1 MVETMTS
8 SVGAALHRCLLVLLL
23 CASACGTGT
32 IGPPSSTTTG
42 TATSSGSGGSTGGG
56 ALMPPATPSGSG
68 WYEGLQA
75 ASCSSSGA
83 LLPPA
88 RIWRLSAT
96 QWANTAREALGIAA
110 ADTSAFPGDAIDP
123 VTGFSDN
130 STNNM
135 ITQPLAQ
142 AYFDAAGTVATS
154 AAPGAMK
161 TYACL
166 GMAPIATACSQQF
179 VTDYGARLFRRPLA
193 SAETTEYATFLATQ
207 SALDP
212 PATAVSSV
220 LQAMLLS
227 PNFEYRT
234 EIGSGKPG
242 PVALTGSEMASLLSY
257 SIIDGPPD
265 AELLQAAAAGT
276 LSDPTVRETEAR
288 RLMALPAAQ
297 LKLADFWRQYLTL
310 APIPVSMS
318 IDAALGT
325 AIIQETENFF
335 NDVVWGAKGGTFDD
349 LLTAQYTYAD
359 PLVAPIYGGAT
370 PAATGMLTL
379 PPGQRTGFLTQASV
393 LIGTSAP
400 SQAATVIHRGLLV
413 RSRLLCETPP
423 PPPPNFVPNPTMI
436 MQAGPNATARQN
448 YELFAMTM
456 PACNG
461 CHVNFQP
468 LGLSFETYDSLG
480 HYRAAYPDGQAITIA
495 GTLTNAG
502 DATGPYSDVI
512 DMASKIGKSK
522 IGQYC
527 FVDQFAQYALGRS
540 VDLVQEACTVRT
552 MGDFVTGKGGGA
564 VRELFTS
571 LAHVDTAYQRFYQ

>member
-1 MVETMTS
+1 
-8 SVGAALHRCLLVLLL
+8 
-23 CASACGTGT
+23 
-32 IGPPSSTTTG
+32 
-42 TATSSGSGGSTGGG
+42 
-56 ALMPPATPSGSG
+56 MPPATPSSSG
-68 WYEGLQA
+68 WFESLEA
-75 ASCSSSGA
+75 ASCSGATA

-88 RIWRLSAT
+88 RIWRLSAA
-96 QWANTAREALGIAA
+96 QWASTVRQALGVAVV
-110 ADTSAFPGDAIDP
+110 DTSAFPGDAIDP

-142 AYFDAAGTVATS
+142 AYFDAAGAVATS
-154 AAPGAMK
+154 AAAGALK

-166 GMAPIATACSQQF
+166 ATAPIAAACSVQF

-193 SAETTEYATFLATQ
+193 SAETTEYATFLVAQ

-212 PATAVSSV
+212 PATAVASV
-220 LQAMLLS
+220 VQAMLLS
-227 PNFEYRT
+227 PSFEYRT
-234 EIGSGKPG
+234 EMGSGARG
-242 PVALTGSEMASLLSY
+242 PVALTANEIASLLSY
-257 SIIDGPPD
+257 TITDGPPD
-265 AELLQAAAAGT
+265 AELQQAAAAGMLT
-276 LSDPTVRETEAR
+276 DPTVRETEAR

-297 LKLADFWRQYLTL
+297 LKLADFWQQYLAL
-310 APIPVSMS
+310 APIPVSTS

-335 NDVVWGAKGGTFDD
+335 NDVVWAAKGGTFDD

-359 PLVAPIYGGAT
+359 PLVAPIYGAAT
-370 PAATGMLTL
+370 PAANGMLTL
-379 PPGQRTGFLTQASV
+379 PAGQRTGFLTQASV

-423 PPPPNFVPNPTMI
+423 PPPANFVPNPTMI

-468 LGLSFETYDSLG
+468 LGLSFETYDTLG
-480 HYRAAYPDGQAITIA
+480 HFRTAYPDGQAITIA

-512 DMASKIGKSK
+512 DMASKIGQSK

-527 FVDQFAQYALGRS
+527 FTDQFAQYALGRS
-540 VDLVQEACTVRT
+540 VDLVQEACTVRA
-552 MGDFVTGKGGGA
+552 MGDFVTGKGAGA

-571 LAHVDTAYQRFYQ
+571 LAHVDAVYQRFYQ